1 MTNHTRHLGRSTA
14 RGFSL
19 IELLV
24 TLAVVAILSSLLF
37 PAFGKVRELAMRLMC
52 QNNLRVISAAH
63 VAFEADQGSAGGGS
77 TLESRHVARFAGL
90 APDQP
95 QMTFMLSAVDATG
108 QQAWDGLGQ
117 LWSRRYLNDAG
128 VFYCPAHQT
137 THRFEDFRDRFDPT
151 SRSRLPDQAVAGNYQ
166 YWANWNTRVLGSQ
179 TASAAQRAAQG
190 EILVTDGLSSRAALN
205 HGPLG
210 CNAAR
215 MDGSVSWIGDRAL
228 ETMIR
233 RLPADA
239 TPMDPESQQS
249 VFREMVRVLHGVKR

>member
-1 MTNHTRHLGRSTA
+1 MTTRTRHPGRSIA

-19 IELLV
+19 VELLV

-37 PAFGKVRELAMRLMC
+37 PAFATVRGLAMRLMC

-63 VAFEADQGSAGGGS
+63 MAFEADQGSAGHGA
-77 TLESRHVARFAGL
+77 TLDSRYVGRFEGL
-90 APDQP
+90 SPDQP
-95 QMTFMLSAVDATG
+95 QMTFMLSAGDSAG

-117 LWSRRYLNDAG
+117 LWSRRYLSEAG

-137 THRFEDFRDRFDPT
+137 THRFEDYRDGFDRT
-151 SRSRLPDQAVAGNYQ
+151 ARSRVPDQAIAGNYQ
-166 YWANWNTRVLGSQ
+166 YWANWNTRVLSSQ
-179 TASAAQRAAQG
+179 SSTAAQRAAQG

-215 MDGSVSWIGDRAL
+215 MDGSVSWIGDRAR

-239 TPMDPESQQS
+239 TPLDPASQQS
-249 VFREMVRVLHGVKR
+249 VFREMVRALHGSKG